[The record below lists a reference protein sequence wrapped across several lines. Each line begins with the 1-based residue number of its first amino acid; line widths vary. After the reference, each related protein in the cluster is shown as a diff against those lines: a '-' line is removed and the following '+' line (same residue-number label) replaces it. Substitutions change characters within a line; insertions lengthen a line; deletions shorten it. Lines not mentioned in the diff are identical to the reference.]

1 MSRVRVGRKVL
12 IETLS
17 HLIYKIIG
25 IIVLFYIFRI
35 TPTEKKNET
44 NILKKI
50 KITKIFGDVNAP
62 LRALYYLTI
71 TTFYGCNG

>member
-1 MSRVRVGRKVL
+1 MGVL
-12 IETLS
+12 N
-17 HLIYKIIG
+17 
-25 IIVLFYIFRI
+25 
-35 TPTEKKNET
+35 EKRC
-44 NILKKI
+44 KKI

>member
-1 MSRVRVGRKVL
+1 MTMTMTRK
-12 IETLS
+12 
-17 HLIYKIIG
+17 YKKF
-25 IIVLFYIFRI
+25 FYIFINMHI

>member
-44 NILKKI
+44 NILHLCTIKTPIYWRIMSAKVGSLCAFTMRKGVKK
-50 KITKIFGDVNAP
+50 
-62 LRALYYLTI
+62 
-71 TTFYGCNG
+71 

>member
-1 MSRVRVGRKVL
+1 MKSGTYCITSDKRHHKRT
-12 IETLS
+12 E
-17 HLIYKIIG
+17 
-25 IIVLFYIFRI
+25 I